1 MPVGKARQ
9 ISDELISCQ
18 GAKQHIDG
26 YYKPDT
32 KLVSQTFRPSTTLN
46 ELIDG
51 F

>member
-1 MPVGKARQ
+1 MPVAKARQ

-26 YYKPDT
+26 YYKPNT
-32 KLVSQTFRPSTTLN
+32 KLVSQALRPSATLN
-46 ELIDG
+46 GLIDG